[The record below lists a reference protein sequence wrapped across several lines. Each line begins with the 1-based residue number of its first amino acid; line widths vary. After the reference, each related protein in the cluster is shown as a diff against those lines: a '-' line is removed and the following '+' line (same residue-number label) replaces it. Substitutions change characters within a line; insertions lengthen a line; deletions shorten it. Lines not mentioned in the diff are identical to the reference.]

1 MVQLAPLSSTVELR
15 SRRALLGGALGGIAA
30 LAATV
35 IGGASRTGAA
45 AGSSLII
52 GSTSNNAGTSNT
64 SLTTS
69 STGTALL
76 VTQNGTGTALRG
88 SAVGTNSIA
97 GFFTANNGTGIS
109 GVTGRSSSYGV
120 FGQNNGAAGT
130 GGAIRAD
137 GNQNHGLV
145 ATSDNADR
153 NGVKGLAPGTG
164 VYGEATSGSGETAGV
179 FGVAYSS
186 DGPSEGVLGI
196 GTADSYGVRGVSD
209 LFGVVGESSS
219 SSGWGMYATS
229 DNIGI
234 MANSASEEAVYG
246 NSSSGFAVYGTT
258 TTGIAGWFDG
268 PVHVSG
274 FLTKS
279 GGGFKIDH
287 PVEPATRYLIHS
299 FVESP
304 DMKNVYDGVV
314 TLDAKGEATVEL
326 PSYFEAL
333 NRDVRYQLTAV
344 GSAAPELHVKTKVA
358 SGAFRI
364 AGGAAG
370 QEVCWQVT
378 GIRQDAF
385 AEANPIVVEEPKP
398 ASERGLYLHPDLL
411 GQPEEKGL
419 EWRHRVKV
427 RALRPA
433 DAG

>member
-1 MVQLAPLSSTVELR
+1 MVQLAPLSSTSELR
-15 SRRALLGGALGGIAA
+15 SRRALLAGTMGGIAA

-88 SAVGTNSIA
+88 SAVGSNSIA

-145 ATSDNADR
+145 GTSDNADR
-153 NGVKGLAPGTG
+153 NGVKGQAPGTG

-179 FGVAYSS
+179 FGVAYS
-186 DGPSEGVLGI
+186 DGVSAGVLGLGTVNASGVK
-196 GTADSYGVRGVSD
+196 GTADAVGVLGQSTD
-209 LFGVVGESSS
+209 GIGVVGSSN
-219 SSGWGMYATS
+219 
-229 DNIGI
+229 NIGVI
-234 MANSASEEAVYG
+234 GYSVSEEALYG
-246 NSSSGFAVYGTT
+246 SSTSGFAVYGSTS
-258 TTGIAGWFDG
+258 TGTAGWFDG
-268 PVHVSG
+268 AVHVSG
-274 FLTKS
+274 LLTKA

-287 PVEPATRYLIHS
+287 PLDPATRYLIHS

-314 TLDAKGEATVEL
+314 TLDPNGEAMVEL
-326 PSYFEAL
+326 PGYFEAL
-333 NRDVRYQLTAV
+333 NRDTRVQLTAV
-344 GSAAPELHVKTKVA
+344 GSPAPDLHVKTKVA
-358 SGAFRI
+358 KGRFRI
-364 AGGAAG
+364 AGGTAG

-385 AEANPIVVEEPKP
+385 AEANPIVVEEAKP
-398 ASERGLYLHPDLL
+398 AAERGLYLHPDLH

-419 EWRHRVKV
+419 EWRHRVKIK
-427 RALRPA
+427 ALRPA
-433 DAG
+433 AAG